1 MQHNA
6 AQTRMSPREG
16 TDMARSRVLRRVL
29 GTPSKRLVNLYSL
42 FQVPSRFEVVL
53 RLRVPH

>member
-1 MQHNA
+1 ML
-6 AQTRMSPREG
+6 PREG